1 MERLNF
7 RNEVGMRILIVEDD
21 FVGRKVMHRLLL
33 EHGEC
38 DVAVDGVEAIKAFDL
53 AWEAGTPY
61 DVMFLDIMMPNMSG
75 HEALKIIRD
84 KERERGVPSSR
95 EVKVIMTSALDD
107 VKNVTQSFYRGGASA
122 YLVKPIERGK
132 VLDELNKLGLL

>member
-1 MERLNF
+1 MAPIIGFSKRGGNANLDCA
-7 RNEVGMRILIVEDD
+7 EDD

-53 AWEAGTPY
+53 AWRAGTPY

-84 KERERGVPSSR
+84 KRNGSVACPRP
-95 EVKVIMTSALDD
+95 
-107 VKNVTQSFYRGGASA
+107 
-122 YLVKPIERGK
+122 GK
-132 VLDELNKLGLL
+132 

>member
-1 MERLNF
+1 
-7 RNEVGMRILIVEDD
+7 MR
-21 FVGRKVMHRLLL
+21 
-33 EHGEC
+33 
-38 DVAVDGVEAIKAFDL
+38 VAVDGVEAIKAFDL
-53 AWEAGTPY
+53 AWEAGAPY
-61 DVMFLDIMMPNMSG
+61 DVMFLDIMMPNMTG
-75 HEALKIIRD
+75 HEALKIICD

-132 VLDELNKLGLL
+132 ILEELNKLGVL